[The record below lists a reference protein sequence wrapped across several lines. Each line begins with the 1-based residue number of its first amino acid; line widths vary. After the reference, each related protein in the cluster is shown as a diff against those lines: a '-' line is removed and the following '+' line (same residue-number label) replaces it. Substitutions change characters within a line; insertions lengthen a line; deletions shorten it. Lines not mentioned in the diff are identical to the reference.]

1 MTRSCYRT
9 IPKKVQHLMSQVLY
23 LTQTVDIT
31 FQSTFLY
38 TSLNTQQLIEK
49 SCGKLP
55 KQV

>member
-23 LTQTVDIT
+23 PSQTLDIT